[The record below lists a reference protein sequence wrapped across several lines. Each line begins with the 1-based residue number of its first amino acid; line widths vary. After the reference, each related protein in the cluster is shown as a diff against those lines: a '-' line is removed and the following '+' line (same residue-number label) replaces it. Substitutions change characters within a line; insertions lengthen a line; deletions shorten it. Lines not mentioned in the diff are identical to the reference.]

1 MVKLWPDAN
10 GAWNDPGPDGA
21 NLSINEFL
29 TFHLLRLASVAKASV
44 SREYLDPAGLSVPEW
59 RLLATVANFSPLPF
73 SDITAMTTM
82 DKGQVSRTL
91 RSAQGKGLVA
101 TELVPTDRR
110 AAAEGAASS
119 SISRVVVSITPAGRE
134 LYGKVMP
141 VAQRFQAGL
150 IGLMNVEERRV
161 MLEVLQRVYRYM
173 AAGAGRL

>member
-10 GAWNDPGPDGA
+10 GAWNDPGNDGA
-21 NLSINEFL
+21 NLRINEFL

-91 RSAQGKGLVA
+91 RSAQGKGLVT

-110 AAAEGAASS
+110 AAAEGLASS

-134 LYGKVMP
+134 LYSKVMP
-141 VAQRFQAGL
+141 VAQRYQAGL
-150 IGLMNVEERRV
+150 IGLMNADERRV
-161 MLEVLQRVYRYM
+161 MLDVLQRVYRYM
-173 AAGAGRL
+173 AANAGRV

>member
-10 GAWNDPGPDGA
+10 GAWSDPGPDGA
-21 NLSINEFL
+21 NLRINEFL

-73 SDITAMTTM
+73 SDITSMTTM

-101 TELVPTDRR
+101 TALVPTDRR

-134 LYGKVMP
+134 LYAKVMP

-161 MLEVLQRVYRYM
+161 MLEVLQRVYKYM
-173 AAGAGRL
+173 AAGAGRM